1 MCFCFIRQLHKTDA
15 HKKNGQER
23 SGDTWQRLL
32 WGFNYVMLSHKSTLC
47 PLVSRACRTP
57 LVWINLEV
65 IRHFEIH
72 STSLPVHNTDVFPQS
87 VFQLKSIFIS
97 SCVRYVYKDIT
108 YNSLYMLPLP
118 ISSLRTVGQTIDEP
132 LQAVKLKRT
141 PSTGE
146 GLLLQRKTTH
156 PRSSSICHICE
167 LNHHEAQFQKNNPKL
182 VCESSRQGIMGCY
195 AHSSCC
201 ANRAGRSPLD
211 LKGFPVWKIP

>member
-1 MCFCFIRQLHKTDA
+1 M
-15 HKKNGQER
+15 
-23 SGDTWQRLL
+23 
-32 WGFNYVMLSHKSTLC
+32 MLSHKSTLC

-118 ISSLRTVGQTIDEP
+118 ISSLCAVGQTIDEP

-146 GLLLQRKTTH
+146 GLLLQRKMTH
-156 PRSSSICHICE
+156 PRTSSICHICE
-167 LNHHEAQFQKNNPKL
+167 LNHHEAQLQKHNPKQ
-182 VCESSRQGIMGCY
+182 VRESSRQGIMGRY
-195 AHSSCC
+195 VHSLCC